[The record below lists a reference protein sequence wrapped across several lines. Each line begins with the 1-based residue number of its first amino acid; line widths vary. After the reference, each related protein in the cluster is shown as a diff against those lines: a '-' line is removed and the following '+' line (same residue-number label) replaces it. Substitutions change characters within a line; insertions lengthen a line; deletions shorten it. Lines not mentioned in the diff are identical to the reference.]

1 MKRVGFL
8 SNVGVALLLSL
19 LGGAG
24 YAGLRLALGPATA
37 LQVVVAGLAGGYLL
51 YLLMRAPERT
61 GRVVAFSAWLAGT
74 AAALMFSPHL
84 GVLLCAQVLMIW
96 LLRSLYFHSSAFA
109 ALADLLLSALAV
121 GAGIWA
127 AEQSGSLFMTAWC
140 FFLVQALFVCI
151 PAKFPRSQEDRDA
164 SAPDTFMHA
173 HRAAESAVRRLVN
186 QR

>member
-8 SNVGVALLLSL
+8 RNVGVALVLSL

-24 YAGLRLALGPATA
+24 FAGLRAMVDPALAFQWLI
-37 LQVVVAGLAGGYLL
+37 AGLAGAYVL
-51 YLLMRAPERT
+51 YLLVKAPHAT
-61 GRVVAFSAWLAGT
+61 GRVVTFAAWLAGT
-74 AAALMFSPHL
+74 AAALIFATHV

-96 LLRSLYFHSSAFA
+96 LVRSLYFHASAFA
-109 ALADLLLSALAV
+109 ALADLLLSGLAL

-127 AEQSGSLFMTAWC
+127 AEQSGSVFMTLWC

-151 PAKFPRSQEDRDA
+151 PGNLPRPQASDAAQMADDFSQ
-164 SAPDTFMHA
+164 A
-173 HRAAESAVRRLVN
+173 HQAAQAAVRRLAN